1 LTLGIENE
9 GGVLTALVERNTT
22 IPQEKKNVFSTAADN
37 QTAVTV
43 KVYQGER
50 KMAANNRLLGE
61 FNLEGIP
68 VAPRGVPQIEVKFD
82 IDANGI
88 LQVTAKD
95 LGSDK
100 EATVRIEESAGLS
113 DSEIEAMRTDAEDNA
128 EEDKRQFELVEA
140 RNQADNLCYQMEK
153 MIKENEEKLSEED
166 TSSLNAAIERTRE
179 AAKSEDTQTIRTAVS
194 ELEQASHAFSKTLYE
209 NAGAEGEAEADS
221 PSDESADDAID
232 ADFEVKD

>member
-1 LTLGIENE
+1 
-9 GGVLTALVERNTT
+9 
-22 IPQEKKNVFSTAADN
+22 
-37 QTAVTV
+37 
-43 KVYQGER
+43 
-50 KMAANNRLLGE
+50 MAANNRLLGE

-153 MIKENEEKLSEED
+153 MIKENEEKLS
-166 TSSLNAAIERTRE
+166 
-179 AAKSEDTQTIRTAVS
+179 
-194 ELEQASHAFSKTLYE
+194 
-209 NAGAEGEAEADS
+209 
-221 PSDESADDAID
+221 
-232 ADFEVKD
+232 